1 MSLTNPWVILGILS
15 AIATSFGWGH
25 HKGWDARDAEMQAE
39 IAKLNEKS
47 RETEQALNQTL
58 NDKDQALRKAKNEV
72 SKKQS
77 DLNSL
82 VDAGKLRLPVQA
94 PSSCVQTTTDSTPA
108 TRDRD
113 EARDKLERETIKAII
128 AIAADGDRNTA
139 QLNACVDA
147 YNTVRNQFN
156 GVARE

>member
-58 NDKDQALRKAKNEV
+58 NDKDQALRKVKNEV

-82 VDAGKLRLPVQA
+82 ADAGKLRLPVQA
-94 PSSCVQTTTDSTPA
+94 PSSCVQTATDSTPA

-139 QLNACVDA
+139 QLNSCIDTF
-147 YNTVRNQFN
+147 NEVREKIN
-156 GVARE
+156 GQR

>member
-1 MSLTNPWVILGILS
+1 MLNPWIIIGVMVAVGAS
-15 AIATSFGWGH
+15 YGYGH
-25 HKGWDARDAEMQAE
+25 HKGWNDRDAEMQAE
-39 IAKLNEKS
+39 ISKLNEKS

-58 NDKDQALRKAKNEV
+58 NDKDSALRKAKNEV

-82 VDAGKLRLPVQA
+82 ADAGKLRLPVQA
-94 PSSCVQTTTDSTPA
+94 PSSCVQATTDSTPA
-108 TRDRD
+108 NRDRE

-139 QLNACVDA
+139 QLNSCIET
-147 YNTVRNQFN
+147 YESVREQIN
-156 GVARE
+156 GKR

>member
-1 MSLTNPWVILGILS
+1 MLNPWIIVGIMVGVGS
-15 AIATSFGWGH
+15 AFGYGH
-25 HKGWDARDAEMQAE
+25 HKGWVDRDVEMQTE

-47 RETEQALNQTL
+47 RETEQALTQTL
-58 NDKDQALRKAKNEV
+58 NDKDSALRKAKNEI

-77 DLNSL
+77 DVYKL

-94 PSSCVQTTTDSTPA
+94 PTSCVQATPDATPA

-128 AIAADGDRNTA
+128 AIAADGDRNTH
-139 QLNACVDA
+139 QLNSCIET
-147 YNTVRNQFN
+147 YESVREQIN
-156 GVARE
+156 GKR

>member
-1 MSLTNPWVILGILS
+1 MMIPNPWMILGAITVCTS
-15 AIATSFGWGH
+15 AYFWGH

-72 SKKQS
+72 TKKQY

-82 VDAGKLRLPVQA
+82 ADAGKLRLPVQT
-94 PSSCVQTTTDSTPA
+94 PSSCVQTATDSTPA

-139 QLNACVDA
+139 QLNACID
-147 YNTVRNQFN
+147 TFN
-156 GVARE
+156 EMREKINGK